1 MLAVFANVPAG
12 LDRPVPCGLSDIMP
26 HRRLHRR
33 LQGAPLARRWRSSA
47 WVAAALVAVVFGSL
61 AGGQAQAQAE
71 TRTAELGAWVTGYNS
86 KSRMIVG
93 AAPGD
98 TGLDVFA
105 GLEIR
110 MEPGWKTYWRHPGN
124 AGGIPPRLDLS
135 GSQNLKSF
143 EVLYPA
149 PSRLVDET
157 GTTLGYKRAV
167 TFPIRLVPQDPS
179 APIYVNV
186 AADFGVCETIC
197 VPVFATFAGRVEPAA
212 LTVLPL
218 SLAKALAEVPQPI
231 DGDGASP
238 AGAVGQAPTVN
249 ASAQLDGKEP
259 HIMVRVDGAAAG
271 ASDVLAWAPGGLM
284 LDVPE
289 NLGNGRFRVDILA
302 ETATDPAIT
311 DRRVIFTIKTDG
323 GAYDRTWS
331 LPSAAG

>member
-12 LDRPVPCGLSDIMP
+12 IDRPLSLDGSE
-26 HRRLHRR
+26 RAR
-33 LQGAPLARRWRSSA
+33 LARRARPF
-47 WVAAALVAVVFGSL
+47 AAIAMALVAATFGSL
-61 AGGQAQAQAE
+61 AAVQAHAE
-71 TRTAELGAWVTGYNS
+71 TQTAKLGAWVTGYKS
-86 KSRMIVG
+86 KSRLLVG

-105 GLEIR
+105 GLEIQ

-135 GSQNLKSF
+135 GSRNLKSF

-157 GTTLGYKRAV
+157 GTTLGYKKAV
-167 TFPIRLVPQDPS
+167 TFPIRLIPKDPS
-179 APIYVNV
+179 AAIDLRV

-197 VPVFATFAGRVEPAA
+197 IPAFATFAGRVEPAA

-218 SLAKALAEVPQPI
+218 SLAKALTAVPRPI
-231 DGDGASP
+231 NGDGPRSG
-238 AGAVGQAPTVN
+238 GAEDDVPTVDVAAKLAGN
-249 ASAQLDGKEP
+249 QP
-259 HIMVRVDGAAAG
+259 HITVRVDGAAAG
-271 ASDVLAWAPGGLM
+271 AADVLAWAPGGLM

-289 NLGNGRFRVDILA
+289 SLGDGRFRVDILA

-323 GAYDRTWS
+323 GAYDKTWN